1 MAQAGSFVPAA
12 EAELPLFD
20 RLFTRIGASDDLAAG
35 QSTFMVE
42 MVETAQILHQAT
54 PQSLV
59 ILDEVGRGTSTFDGM
74 AIARAVVEFLH
85 NRKEVAARTLFA
97 THYHEL
103 TALADVLPRVQN
115 AHVAVREEGS
125 DVVFEHRIVPGP
137 SDRSYGIHVARLA
150 GLPAAVVSR
159 AEHLLTDLEAARPAA
174 NGSTANGHVDPPL
187 QASFFEGPS
196 PVEEAVAAIEPDGMT
211 PIEAIQKLYELRALA
226 RAPGKASA
234 RP

>member
-1 MAQAGSFVPAA
+1 
-12 EAELPLFD
+12 
-20 RLFTRIGASDDLAAG
+20 
-35 QSTFMVE
+35 MVE

-103 TALADVLPRVQN
+103 TTLADVLPRVRN
-115 AHVAVREEGS
+115 AHVAVHEEGTE
-125 DVVFEHRIVPGP
+125 VVFEHRIVPGP

-150 GLPAAVVSR
+150 GLPGGVVTR
-159 AEHLLTDLEAARPAA
+159 AEHLLQEFESRDGGLQAPAAR
-174 NGSTANGHVDPPL
+174 SNGHSPVQPSL
-187 QASFFEGPS
+187 FGGPS
-196 PVEEAVAAIEPDGMT
+196 QVEGALRAVDIDGIT
-211 PIEAIQKLYELRALA
+211 PIEAIQKLYELKALLGE
-226 RAPGKASA
+226 PVPTS
-234 RP
+234 P